1 MVVPTA
7 TIGALL
13 CASKDDE
20 VVENGLRRTLSP
32 ALIAGQLADSIG
44 QTLSTKLHE
53 KEIIEAAL
61 AETGGRVSSPSGA
74 AAKSNMPVS
83 TLDSKIRTLKL
94 NKDRFK
100 TS

>member
-1 MVVPTA
+1 VIERSLIVCETEDFSVDESRLDVGSGPT
-7 TIGALL
+7 
-13 CASKDDE
+13 SKAH
-20 VVENGLRRTLSP
+20 R
-32 ALIAGQLADSIG
+32 SIG

-94 NKDRFK
+94 NKYRFK